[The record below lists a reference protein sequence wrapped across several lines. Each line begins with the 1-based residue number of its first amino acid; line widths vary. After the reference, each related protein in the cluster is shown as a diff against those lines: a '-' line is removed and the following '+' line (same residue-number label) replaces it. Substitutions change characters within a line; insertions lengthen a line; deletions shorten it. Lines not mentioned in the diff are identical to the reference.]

1 MQRSARKS
9 PEPCTHRSRTDAVAR
24 PHMRSEGAANGTFT
38 GQWPSPEMRDSPT
51 ASAGAA
57 AASVG
62 VSAQQAGG
70 GMSLSF
76 SGARDSAAGGATGG
90 ARDDRL
96 HSAESASSD
105 GTEGDAYERPPQGAS
120 PGLQQR
126 SAVLL
131 GAPPSSEHSW
141 VQTHLHGAQPSSTD
155 HVLGTRLLEKF
166 RQAEQASVATDSS
179 RQHVYAPQQQPT
191 STDVVA
197 LRREREQYRAE
208 LDHRQAELEVQKAW
222 GKGLQEENA
231 RLQQEAQEQ
240 QEENTRLKQEL
251 TEARA
256 EADHHAELLR
266 LQTERH
272 ADALQVEKQQNE
284 QLQAKLAQLGQ
295 ERAEAEQA
303 HAQRRS
309 EMEAALTAAQSEAH
323 REREALRTTH
333 EREMHTLVTA
343 HAEELG
349 ARTKAYADELKAR
362 QDELLRLTA
371 EHEQKLAELDAKR
384 PEQEAIMRQLREQS
398 AQEQI
403 VLREQAAEISRLRK
417 DLEDCKAQH
426 LLRDVE
432 QERQAAAESS
442 LRRQLEDLQANYDAL
457 AQSGGLTQA
466 EVERLQGQFA
476 AYGSRLVRLQAQYDE
491 EQRRHAITLDEY
503 RRETARRQ
511 EQERIAAEQRT
522 REMFER
528 ARRDAGLSPP

>member
-9 PEPCTHRSRTDAVAR
+9 DEPRTHRSRTDAFAR

-38 GQWPSPEMRDSPT
+38 GPWTSPEMHDSPT
-51 ASAGAA
+51 ASPHAA

-62 VSAQQAGG
+62 VTAQQAGG

-76 SGARDSAAGGATGG
+76 SGDRDSAAGGATGG

-105 GTEGDAYERPPQGAS
+105 GTEGDGYERPPQGAS

-141 VQTHLHGAQPSSTD
+141 IQTQLHGAQPSSAD
-155 HVLGTRLLEKF
+155 HVLATRLLEKL
-166 RQAEQASVATDSS
+166 RQAEQAM
-179 RQHVYAPQQQPT
+179 
-191 STDVVA
+191 VA

-208 LDHRQAELEVQKAW
+208 RDHRQAELGAAQAW

-231 RLQQEAQEQ
+231 RLKQEAQEQ

-266 LQTERH
+266 QQTEHH

-476 AYGSRLVRLQAQYDE
+476 TYGSRLVRLQAQYDE